1 MRLSKRLSAT
11 LVAEGFDDW
20 LTGRST
26 VEERSIVQSLRRR
39 GRNAGS
45 VQRWQWF
52 ALPGRRCAV
61 RLCAPFA
68 GFLKHDAML
77 AGRAF
82 RSTGGPLLRAP
93 AAAPA

>member
-1 MRLSKRLSAT
+1 M
-11 LVAEGFDDW
+11 
-20 LTGRST
+20 
-26 VEERSIVQSLRRR
+26 
-39 GRNAGS
+39 
-45 VQRWQWF
+45 
-52 ALPGRRCAV
+52 